1 MKARDAQNTQDPTED
16 YRPCLIVDDGLTRD
30 DIERAI
36 MKGRIE
42 KKLSED
48 MRGTRYRIEGQARDG
63 RLIHV
68 VCRFKEEFDLISMT
82 VYALTEDL

>member
-1 MKARDAQNTQDPTED
+1 M
-16 YRPCLIVDDGLTRD
+16 VDDELTRD

-68 VCRFKEEFDLISMT
+68 VCRFKEEFDLIIIT
-82 VYALTEDL
+82 VYALTENP